1 MTRIKLFVLFCVLG
15 YCAAQ
20 SFNSFKSYK
29 DAKVKP
35 KQYATKNT
43 DHDIEEY
50 LTPLQQKM
58 LRARTGKDT
67 ADVMFDNKWSGFN
80 GFKAQKGKSP

>member
-1 MTRIKLFVLFCVLG
+1 MRTLFLLLCIGFIFSSCVG
-15 YCAAQ
+15 QTY
-20 SFNSFKSYK
+20 NTFKNYK

-35 KQYATKNT
+35 KQYANKNA

-58 LRARTGKDT
+58 LRARTGKDS

-80 GFKAQKGKSP
+80 GFKAQKGK

>member
-1 MTRIKLFVLFCVLG
+1 MTVIKFLFFLCILA
-15 YCAAQ
+15 YSAAQ
-20 SFNSFKSYK
+20 NFNAFKDYK

-35 KQYATKNT
+35 KQYAAKNT

-67 ADVMFDNKWSGFN
+67 SDVMFDNKWSGFN
-80 GFKAQKGKSP
+80 GFKVQKGKSV